1 MMNAL
6 AIIPNENKL
15 EVDPFYHDLE
25 EGERHGKGIKR
36 FCDRH
41 NLGITSESL
50 GLNEGE
56 YPGYRWQQAVASI
69 GHLVICLDEEL
80 WAFLPERLSNNQRKW
95 FKEHK
100 HFFTKYKKR
109 LSYVVFNEI
118 GEIIEASEYLH
129 SDSYHNL
136 FNYIKNEETRE
147 SELKR

>member
-25 EGERHGKGIKR
+25 EGERHGKGI
-36 FCDRH
+36 
-41 NLGITSESL
+41 
-50 GLNEGE
+50 
-56 YPGYRWQQAVASI
+56 
-69 GHLVICLDEEL
+69 
-80 WAFLPERLSNNQRKW
+80 RKL

-109 LSYVVFNEI
+109 LSYVVSNEI